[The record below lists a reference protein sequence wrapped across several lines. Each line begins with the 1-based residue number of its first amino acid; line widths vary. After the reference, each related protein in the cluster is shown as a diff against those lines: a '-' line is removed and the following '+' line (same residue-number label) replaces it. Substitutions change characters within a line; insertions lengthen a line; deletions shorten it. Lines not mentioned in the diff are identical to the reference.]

1 MGRKFYRHL
10 ETRGYLDI
18 DEVMRSRDFVN
29 RVLRSKRIE
38 INTFAKATNQL
49 NIAVSELNIRKC
61 TLLIIANC

>member
-1 MGRKFYRHL
+1 MGRKFYSHL
-10 ETRGYLDI
+10 GTRGYLDI

-38 INTFAKATNQL
+38 INTFAKATNELQ
-49 NIAVSELNIRKC
+49 IGASELNLRKC